1 MTTYSHEVRYL
12 RVSQKKL
19 RQVGK
24 LVKGLTANDAIRQL
38 NLQPQKGAKFL
49 AKAVATAKN
58 NAEQAGVK
66 IEGLTIS
73 SISVQKGPN
82 FMRRWIKPKG
92 RSTPKRKPTSH
103 AFILFVERSE
113 TKKPT
118 TKSTPKKVQEE
129 K

>member
-12 RVSQKKL
+12 RVGQKKL

-24 LVKGLTANDAIRQL
+24 LVKGLSANDAIRQL

-66 IEGLTIS
+66 IEQLVIS
-73 SISVQKGPN
+73 SISVQKGPT

-103 AFILFVERSE
+103 AVILFVDKKD
-113 TKKPT
+113 TKKA
-118 TKSTPKKVQEE
+118 TKSTEKKVQEE

>member
-1 MTTYSHEVRYL
+1 MIYSHEVRYL

-24 LVKGLTANDAIRQL
+24 LVKGQTANDAIRTL
-38 NLQPQKGAKFL
+38 KLQPQKGAAFL
-49 AKAVATAKN
+49 AKAVAAAKN

-66 IEGLTIS
+66 IEKMTIS
-73 SISVQKGPN
+73 SISALKGPI
-82 FMRRWIKPKG
+82 FMRRWIKAKG

-103 AFILFVERSE
+103 AVILFVEPKAKDD
-113 TKKPT
+113 KKPT
-118 TKSTPKKVQEE
+118 IKRTEKVQEE